1 MVKRLKD
8 IAESSSGDSKLGD
21 TIRDSAQQIWLAGLG
36 AFAKAQEEGVKVFD
50 VLVQEGKGLEEKT
63 RKVTRERM
71 GNMSER
77 MGTVSEQVNKVAGQ
91 ATAKT
96 NAAWDRIEQVFED
109 RVARSLKSLGVPTD
123 SAVTSLTKQIEELS
137 AEVRSL
143 RAARSAS
150 AAGNK
155 SAARPARKTASTNTA
170 AKAGTRAST
179 KSAAKT
185 PATKTAAKKTGA
197 KRTS

>member
-36 AFAKAQEEGVKVFD
+36 AFSKAQEEGVKVFD
-50 VLVQEGKGLEEKT
+50 ALVKEGKGLEEKT

-77 MGTVSEQVNKVAGQ
+77 MGAVSEQVNKAATQ

-123 SAVTSLTKQIEELS
+123 SAVSSLKKQIEELS

-150 AAGNK
+150 AAGAK
-155 SAARPARKTASTNTA
+155 SAARPARKTAGSNTA
-170 AKAGTRAST
+170 AKTTT
-179 KSAAKT
+179 KTA
-185 PATKTAAKKTGA
+185 ATKTAAKKAGA
-197 KRTS
+197 KRTT

>member
-36 AFAKAQEEGVKVFD
+36 AFSKAQEEGVKVFD
-50 VLVQEGKGLEEKT
+50 ALVQEGKGLEEKT

-77 MGTVSEQVNKVAGQ
+77 MGAVSETVNKAATQ

-123 SAVTSLTKQIEELS
+123 SAVTSLTKQIDELS

-150 AAGNK
+150 AAGAK
-155 SAARPARKTASTNTA
+155 SPARKATGTKRA
-170 AKAGTRAST
+170 ARTPT
-179 KSAAKT
+179 KSAA
-185 PATKTAAKKTGA
+185 TKTAATKSTAKKTGA
-197 KRTS
+197 KRTA